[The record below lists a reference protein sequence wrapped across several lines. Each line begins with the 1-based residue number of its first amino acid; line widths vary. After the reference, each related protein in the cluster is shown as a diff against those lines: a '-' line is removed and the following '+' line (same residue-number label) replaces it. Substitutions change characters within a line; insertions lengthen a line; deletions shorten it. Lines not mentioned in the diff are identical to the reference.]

1 MTAAAAT
8 PVADVVASAG
18 IVDQLVVSIA
28 AIPAG
33 GAEHASAQLIA
44 CHNLTSCSSAVVQR
58 LLASGVIIDLL
69 QLLTETV
76 PAEAGSSDAGGFRH
90 IAARVLSRMTGD
102 LSHGDACE
110 KVLSHALPAYQVSL
124 LRAARGAVQSRRA
137 DGLLSPAAET
147 IVLLRALDE
156 DAATPE
162 NLWDASCRVELRARL
177 RDARK
182 ARETARDAGR
192 WRTGLDAAE
201 VVNADDGDAS
211 FMSVVERVWAS
222 RGAYP
227 AHASMACVAGVFP
240 ALLLRQPTYQLRAPA
255 LFVEAA
261 VQQLFSAT
269 SAGAGAGGD
278 RLSELVGALV
288 ATLRAHAE
296 LLPSLVREHALA
308 TRLAD
313 AISYCG
319 GSPPLAL
326 ACFQLLRAAV
336 TDRAFGA
343 RFAVAFLSEG
353 ASRPSGSWLAA
364 WSLVLERLSQS
375 DSAEGGGRGAGL
387 MLCLMTVRELIDAL
401 ETTAIR
407 IDAPADARAA
417 FARLALLALD
427 GRVVETLLSLIGAG
441 AAAAPALCAHV
452 IAALQGLAR
461 APEHGA
467 SVQALLDACPHWAQ
481 FQGQRHDL
489 LEVTD
494 TELPKL
500 LAS

>member
-1 MTAAAAT
+1 M
-8 PVADVVASAG
+8 G
-18 IVDQLVVSIA
+18 R
-28 AIPAG
+28 
-33 GAEHASAQLIA
+33 E
-44 CHNLTSCSSAVVQR
+44 
-58 LLASGVIIDLL
+58 
-69 QLLTETV
+69 
-76 PAEAGSSDAGGFRH
+76 
-90 IAARVLSRMTGD
+90 
-102 LSHGDACE
+102 
-110 KVLSHALPAYQVSL
+110 LPS
-124 LRAARGAVQSRRA
+124 RAAR
-137 DGLLSPAAET
+137 
-147 IVLLRALDE
+147 
-156 DAATPE
+156 
-162 NLWDASCRVELRARL
+162 AR

-261 VQQLFSAT
+261 VQQLFGAT

-417 FARLALLALD
+417 FRAPRAARARRSRRRDPAESHRRGRGCGARALRA
-427 GRVVETLLSLIGAG
+427 RHRG
-441 AAAAPALCAHV
+441 AAGPR
-452 IAALQGLAR
+452 AR

-467 SVQALLDACPHWAQ
+467 SVQAPLRTRARTGRSSKGSATTSS
-481 FQGQRHDL
+481 R
-489 LEVTD
+489 
-494 TELPKL
+494 
-500 LAS
+500 